1 MKKIFLIG
9 AFWGAGALAAH
20 SQAIATMTEQLIEL
34 KLYEQTTA
42 NGYQLMGSGVDS
54 IGQITDAEYQ
64 LHSNY
69 FGSLAS
75 INPNLGVDP
84 SIIDELNNLAL
95 QIKKLLYD

>member
-1 MKKIFLIG
+1 MKWILFICVLMG
-9 AFWGAGALAAH
+9 AEQMNAQTLTVMA
-20 SQAIATMTEQLIEL
+20 EQLAEL
-34 KLYEQTTA
+34 KLLERTTA
-42 NGYQLMGSGVDS
+42 DGYQVMGSGVDS

-69 FGSLAS
+69 FGSLDG